1 MGSTPVV
8 RPRFGTVTAVFG
20 AFTRFLSERLP
31 IAAKTLAHLK
41 EQVASPARERT
52 TQRGAEHALADLV
65 AYQRALDEHAIVAIT
80 DVRGRIQFVNDR
92 FCSISGYERDEL
104 LGQNHRILNSGHHP
118 TQFFVDMW
126 RTIAQGRSWRGE
138 VCNRSKNGQPYWVD
152 TMIVPLLGTNG
163 RTDRYVAIRFDIT
176 ERKRVADQLAAAL
189 SENASFFE
197 ATLDL
202 LCIIN
207 REGRLQKLNR
217 SLADALGRTVEEL
230 TNAPAVAFIH
240 PEDVRAASRA
250 MRLVFAG
257 RDVPS
262 FVARSLHADGSYKSL
277 EWHAR
282 RANGLVYAVARDITE
297 RLRHEA
303 EREIRHRQ
311 AEAATVAK
319 SRFLA
324 TMSHEIRTP
333 MNGVIG
339 MLDLLMDSELT
350 IDQWDKADTARTSA
364 RNLLEILND
373 ILDISK
379 LEAGQIRFEHI
390 PLEPEKLIR
399 DIHALMSGIAL
410 QKGLTLTFTIAPDV
424 PPCVLGDPTRLRQV
438 LTNLVSNSIKFTER
452 GSISICATYDATT
465 EDGELHMEVRD
476 TGIGMTDEVCA
487 RLFKRFEQADA
498 STTRR
503 FGGTG
508 LGLAISRELVQK
520 MGGDI
525 VVESEVGQGSIF
537 RFNVRAPVGTTSGLN
552 APPDPALAQLPVGHI
567 QQLRILS
574 ADDNVVNQKII
585 RLMLAGSGHDLVSVE
600 NGAQALE
607 IVKQQHFDLVLMDVQ
622 MPVMDGPTATRL
634 IRALDSEVRNIPIIA
649 LTANAMAGDREQYL
663 AAGMTDYLTK
673 PIDQTALR
681 LVIAKVAS
689 CVEASGRVQ
698 VGTMS
703 PLHNAYRDFFSMPD
717 IDRTLK
723 QNARH

>member
-1 MGSTPVV
+1 VV
-8 RPRFGTVTAVFG
+8 RPRFGTVTAVFDVL
-20 AFTRFLSERLP
+20 ADCLSERLRN
-31 IAAKTLAHLK
+31 AAKTLTYLS
-41 EQVASPARERT
+41 EQVAPRERELST
-52 TQRGAEHALADLV
+52 HRGAEHALSDLV

-104 LGQNHRILNSGHHP
+104 IGQNHRILNSGHHP
-118 TQFFVDMW
+118 RQFFVDMW
-126 RTIAQGRSWRGE
+126 RTIGQGRSWRSE
-138 VCNRSKNGQPYWVD
+138 VCNRAKNGQPYWVD
-152 TMIVPLLGTNG
+152 TMIVPLLGPNG

-207 REGRLQKLNR
+207 REGRLQQLNLP
-217 SLADALGRTVEEL
+217 LADALGRTVEDL
-230 TNAPAVAFIH
+230 QNAPAVAFIH
-240 PEDVRAASRA
+240 PEDVRAASKA
-250 MRLVFAG
+250 VRLAFAG

-262 FVARSLHADGSYKSL
+262 FVARSLHVDGSYKSL

-282 RANGLVYAVARDITE
+282 CANGLVYAVARDITE
-297 RLRHEA
+297 RLKHEA

-339 MLDLLMDSELT
+339 MLDLLMNSELT
-350 IDQWDKADTARTSA
+350 IDQWDKADTARKSA
-364 RNLLEILND
+364 RDLLAILND

-390 PLEPEKLIR
+390 PLEPHRLIR
-399 DIHALMSGIAL
+399 DMHALMSGIAA
-410 QKGLTLTFTIAPDV
+410 QKGLALTFTIAPDV

-438 LTNLVSNSIKFTER
+438 LTNLVSNSIKFTGR
-452 GSISICATYDATT
+452 GSISIHATYDAAT
-465 EDGELHMEVRD
+465 EDGVLQLEVRD
-476 TGIGMTDEVCA
+476 AGIGMTEEVRA

-508 LGLAISRELVQK
+508 LGLAISRELVQG
-520 MGGDI
+520 MGGEI
-525 VVESEVGQGSIF
+525 VVESKVGEGSVF
-537 RFNVRAPVGTTSGLN
+537 RFNVRAPAGSTSALT
-552 APPDPALAQLPVGHI
+552 AQPDAALSQSPIEHI
-567 QQLRILS
+567 RQLRILS

-585 RLMLAGSGHDLVSVE
+585 RLMLAGSGHDLVSVDD
-600 NGAQALE
+600 GAQALE
-607 IVKQQHFDLVLMDVQ
+607 MVQRQHFDLVLMDVQ
-622 MPVMDGPTATRL
+622 MPVMDGPTATRA
-634 IRALDSEVRNIPIIA
+634 IRALGSEVRNIPIIA
-649 LTANAMAGDREQYL
+649 LTANAMTGDREQYL

-681 LVIAKVAS
+681 AAIAKVAW
-689 CVEASGRVQ
+689 CVGASGHVQ
-698 VGTMS
+698 AGAV
-703 PLHNAYRDFFSMPD
+703 
-717 IDRTLK
+717 
-723 QNARH
+723 NARRSACRDLNSTPHI